1 MLGNIKYYV
10 VTVVSIFLALAIGI
24 YIGFMFDAQDIMMSQ
39 KEDIVSQLENSF
51 NYLRE
56 ETETVKKEIIRV
68 TKEKEQLVEFNRA
81 VYGELIKDRL
91 SGIKIAV
98 IETSDDYIYNNIVQT
113 IELAGAEVVS
123 ITTIK
128 DNFSLD
134 LDVLDRIFKESK
146 GVEKTEKDIVKQVID
161 FITEGIIKGEDNGLI
176 EILAAEGLVDYTSN
190 YAAPVDYMVIAGGR
204 KGKDYSRFET
214 IDKRIIDICKKNEV
228 PIIGIEKEEVEISYI
243 EKYKDNRISSVD
255 NIDSTLGKVAFVFA
269 IDGRPGN
276 YGVKPSA
283 ESLVPE
289 LSKDNFY

>member
-255 NIDSTLGKVAFVFA
+255 NIDSILGKVAFVFA